1 MASPGASPERSPDAE
16 LIEGLRSGDSSA
28 LRRIMD
34 RLWEPLVGFAYR
46 TLSGY
51 GDSEAM
57 VQEAFVR
64 VWTRRASLRTT
75 GSVRALLYTI
85 VRNLCLDEL
94 RRRERQTRAD
104 SEGTAPSAPRTPYE
118 DVHGAEL
125 KRIAAAAVENL
136 PRKRREVFRLV
147 REEGL
152 SYKEVAETL
161 GLSPQTVANHMS
173 LALADLRATLRP
185 YLPGQDSA
193 GADESLDRSDQGSSR
208 S

>member
-1 MASPGASPERSPDAE
+1 
-16 LIEGLRSGDSSA
+16 
-28 LRRIMD
+28 MD
-34 RLWEPLVGFAYR
+34 RLWGPLVGFASR

-51 GDSEAM
+51 GDPEAA

-64 VWTRRASLRTT
+64 VWARRASLKTT

-104 SEGTAPSAPRTPYE
+104 SEGPTPSAPRTPYE

-125 KRIAAAAVENL
+125 KRLAAAAVAGL
-136 PRKRREVFRLV
+136 PPKRREVFRLV

-152 SYKEVAETL
+152 SYKEVAEAL
-161 GLSPQTVANHMS
+161 DLSPQTVANHMS
-173 LALADLRATLRP
+173 LAMADLRATLRP
-185 YLPGQDSA
+185 YLPGQDSTDA
-193 GADESLDRSDQGSSR
+193 EGSADGPDQSSSR